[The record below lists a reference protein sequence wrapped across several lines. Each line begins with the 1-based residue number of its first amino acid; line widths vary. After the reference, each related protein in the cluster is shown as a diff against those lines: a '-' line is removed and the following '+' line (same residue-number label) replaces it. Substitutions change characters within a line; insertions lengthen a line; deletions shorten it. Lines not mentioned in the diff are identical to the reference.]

1 MEHLQVYRHDKGV
14 WLAVAMLL
22 LAPEML
28 PAAPAPQLSDQDA
41 CSPSLT
47 AGWEGASESGGGGTD
62 NQRPGRGSR
71 HVELESRGARR
82 LNYHFAVLVAVSK
95 SCASSQTNS
104 RVLPLLCRPPA
115 SSASPRL
122 PSPRS
127 LWLRREGNRFMRDFT
142 RVEKINQN
150 SAVVKASHTPPTAC
164 HTLIH

>member
-1 MEHLQVYRHDKGV
+1 MASRGYATISPGEAASRPSSPAVRSGRVFTESDSWLRGGFGV
-14 WLAVAMLL
+14 RR
-22 LAPEML
+22 
-28 PAAPAPQLSDQDA
+28 
-41 CSPSLT
+41 
-47 AGWEGASESGGGGTD
+47 GGGTD

-82 LNYHFAVLVAVSK
+82 LNDHFAVLVDVSE

-142 RVEKINQN
+142 RVDKNKSELGGGESLAYVCQLPATH
-150 SAVVKASHTPPTAC
+150 SSTSVYWLLSPC
-164 HTLIH
+164 W